1 MIAKAKQDRFTA
13 RERFALKNRMAVTFL
28 FALNSELNAVGK
40 SFHLLRFAQA
50 RRSEILVVF
59 DGPAGARRAAGHA
72 DRVGRARVRYAGSGR
87 QADDLIVEMIAGWN
101 NPAEITLVSSDNQ
114 LRSRAKTAGA
124 RVMGCAE
131 FAGRLR
137 GATSGS
143 TSEDD
148 KPLVGDIAEWEEYFK
163 RGR

>member
-1 MIAKAKQDRFTA
+1 MPYLVDGNNLLGAA
-13 RERFALKNRMAVTFL
+13 RDARLGLPRDESALLR
-28 FALNSELNAVGK
+28 
-40 SFHLLRFAQA
+40 LLDRFAQA

-114 LRSRAKTAGA
+114 LRGRAKVAGA
-124 RVMGCAE
+124 RVLGCAE

-137 GATSGS
+137 DATSGS

-148 KPLVGDIAEWEEYFK
+148 KPLVGDIAEWEEYFR

>member
-1 MIAKAKQDRFTA
+1 MPYLVDGNNLLGAA
-13 RERFALKNRMAVTFL
+13 RDARLGLPRDEA
-28 FALNSELNAVGK
+28 EL
-40 SFHLLRFAQA
+40 LRRLDRFAQA

-59 DGPAGARRAAGHA
+59 DGPAGTGRAAGQA
-72 DRVGRARVRYAGSGR
+72 GRVGRARVRYAGSGR
-87 QADDLIVEMIAGWN
+87 QADDLIVEMIVGWN

-114 LRSRAKTAGA
+114 LRGRAKATGA

-137 GATSGS
+137 AAAEGLTNG
-143 TSEDD
+143 EDD
-148 KPLVGDIAEWEEYFK
+148 KPLVGDIAEWEEYFR